1 MAVGAEVELLVWL
14 AVATASISF
23 TITKTQ
29 TFDFIRYRVPDGIF
43 YELINCPYCMSHYV
57 AMFFVA
63 IYHPMPLTG
72 HWIDLLASVFII
84 VTLSTF
90 MVQAILLVA
99 RVLNVLKPYDPSQK
113 SD

>member
-1 MAVGAEVELLVWL
+1 MDQLSQLVWL
-14 AVATASISF
+14 SVATASISF

-29 TFDFIRYRVPDGIF
+29 TFDFIRDRLPNGIP
-43 YELINCPYCMSHYV
+43 YELSTCPYCMSHWV
-57 AMFFVA
+57 AMLFVA
-63 IYHPMPLTG
+63 IYRPTPFSG
-72 HWIDLLASVFII
+72 HWVDWFASVFVI

-113 SD
+113 ED

>member
-1 MAVGAEVELLVWL
+1 MDMLVWL

-29 TFDFIRYRVPDGIF
+29 TFNFIKDRLPDGILF
-43 YELINCPYCMSHYV
+43 ELAMCPYCMSHYV
-57 AMFFVA
+57 AAFFVA
-63 IYHPMPLTG
+63 IYRPMPLTG
-72 HWIDLLASVFII
+72 HWIDLLPSTFII

-99 RVLNVLKPYDPSQK
+99 RVLNVLKPYDPASN
-113 SD
+113 

>member
-1 MAVGAEVELLVWL
+1 MHNLIWL

-29 TFDFIRYRVPDGIF
+29 TFNFIKDRLPDGILF
-43 YELINCPYCMSHYV
+43 ELAMCPYCMSHYV
-57 AMFFVA
+57 AMFFVV
-63 IYHPMPLTG
+63 IYRPMPLTG
-72 HWIDLLASVFII
+72 HPVDLIASVFII

-99 RVLNVLKPYDPSQK
+99 RVLNVLKPYDPNS
-113 SD
+113 